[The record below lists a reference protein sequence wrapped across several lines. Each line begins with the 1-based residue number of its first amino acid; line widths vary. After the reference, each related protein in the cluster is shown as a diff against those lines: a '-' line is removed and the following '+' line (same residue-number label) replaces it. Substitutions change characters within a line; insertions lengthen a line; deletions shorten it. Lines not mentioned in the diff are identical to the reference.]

1 VSGDGQQQEMEMAA
15 MGSGRGEG
23 GFTLVEVLIALTIS
37 SIIAASLISLLV
49 GQSRFYNRTDH
60 QMNAEQVAQATFD
73 LLSTE
78 LRMATGSD
86 LLAAE
91 SDSLALRFDVLQA
104 IVCDPVSSSAAAIY
118 VFDRT
123 TNAGLTGSFVGI
135 AVSGPYETDF
145 AYADSWNPTP
155 TATGAGPQST
165 CVLAGVPGTGPS
177 SDYLEIN
184 GWSSQFGA
192 VPERGAFVRAYGRL
206 SYHIAASSF
215 LPAGWAVWRGNQELV
230 GPFESG
236 AAFAYVMSD
245 GSVQSSV
252 LSSDFDDVVAVR
264 LTATAVGDGS
274 NPYGVSRP
282 VDFELPFRN

>member
-1 VSGDGQQQEMEMAA
+1 MTA
-15 MGSGRGEG
+15 MRSRRGED

-37 SIIAASLISLLV
+37 GIIAASLVSLLV

-78 LRMATGSD
+78 LRMASGSD

-91 SDSLALRFDVLQA
+91 PDSLALRFDVLQA

-118 VFDRT
+118 VFDRSAS
-123 TNAGLTGSFVGI
+123 AGLTGSFAGI
-135 AVSGPYETDF
+135 AVSGPYESDF
-145 AYADSWNPTP
+145 AYADGWNPTP
-155 TATGAGPQST
+155 TASGSGPQAD
-165 CVLAGVPGTGPS
+165 CVAAGVPGTGTS
-177 SDYLEIN
+177 SDYLEIS
-184 GWSSQFGA
+184 GWSSQFGI
-192 VPERGAFVRAYGRL
+192 VPERGALVRAYGRL
-206 SYHIAASSF
+206 SYHIAASTF
-215 LPAGWAVWRGNQELV
+215 LPNGWAVWRGNQELV

-245 GSVQSSV
+245 GSVASSV
-252 LSSDFDDVVAVR
+252 TSSNFGDVVAVR

-274 NPYGVSRP
+274 NPYDVSRP
-282 VDFELPFRN
+282 VDFEVPFRN

>member
-1 VSGDGQQQEMEMAA
+1 MAA
-15 MGSGRGEG
+15 KRRRRAED
-23 GFTLVEVLIALTIS
+23 GFTLIEVLIALTIS
-37 SIIAASLISLLV
+37 GIIAASLVSLLV

-91 SDSLALRFDVLQA
+91 PDSIALRFDVLQA

-118 VFDRT
+118 VFDRSPS
-123 TNAGLTGSFVGI
+123 AGLTGSFAGI
-135 AVSGPYETDF
+135 AVSGPYERDF

-155 TATGAGPQST
+155 TSSGSGPKAD
-165 CVLAGVPGTGPS
+165 CVAAGVPGTGAA
-177 SDYLEIN
+177 SDYLVIS
-184 GWSSQFGA
+184 GWSSQFGT
-192 VPERGAFVRAYGRL
+192 VPQRGALVRAYGRL
-206 SYHIAASSF
+206 SYHIAASTFRPS
-215 LPAGWAVWRGNQELV
+215 GWAVWRGNQELV
-230 GPFESG
+230 GPFEAG

-245 GSVQSSV
+245 GSVASSV
-252 LSSDFDDVVAVR
+252 SPSNFGDVVAVR

-274 NPYGVSRP
+274 NPFNVSRP
-282 VDFELPFRN
+282 VDFEVPFRN

>member
-1 VSGDGQQQEMEMAA
+1 MAA
-15 MGSGRGEG
+15 VRSRQAEG
-23 GFTLVEVLIALTIS
+23 GFTLIEVLIALTIS
-37 SIIAASLISLLV
+37 GIIAAALVSLLV

-60 QMNAEQVAQATFD
+60 QLNAEQVAQATFD

-118 VFDRT
+118 VFDRSA
-123 TNAGLTGSFVGI
+123 NAGLAGSFVGI
-135 AVSGPYETDF
+135 AVSGPYEANF
-145 AYADSWNPTP
+145 AYADNWNPTP
-155 TATGAGPQST
+155 TATGSGPQSD
-165 CVLAGVPGTGPS
+165 CVAAGVPGTGS
-177 SDYLEIN
+177 TSDYLEIS
-184 GWSSQFGA
+184 GWTSQFA
-192 VPERGAFVRAYGRL
+192 TLPERGALVRAYGKL

-215 LPAGWAVWRGNQELV
+215 LPSGWAVWRGNQELV

-236 AAFAYVMSD
+236 AAFAYVRSD
-245 GSVQSSV
+245 GSVVSSV
-252 LSSDFDDVVAVR
+252 SSSDFDDVVAVR

-274 NPYGVSRP
+274 NPYNVSRP
-282 VDFELPFRN
+282 VDFEVPFRN